1 MKKRKAFEIC
11 LAVIYLLALS
21 MNFMTALKY
30 PDLNSEVEH
39 LLVSLAFLSLLLLYS
54 LFGGKL
60 YRKLMISGVISGVVC
75 FAAQH
80 YQGYLYDIWII
91 DAISSIQYPLYVMY
105 VAPLF
110 GLNLFFD
117 YTPAMYSLLVS
128 LLFLICFIVSRIRR
142 M

>member
-1 MKKRKAFEIC
+1 MKKRQAFVIC
-11 LAVIYLLALS
+11 LAVVYLLALS

-30 PDLNSEVEH
+30 PDLNSKGEH

-54 LFGGKL
+54 FFGGKL
-60 YRKLMISGVISGVVC
+60 YRKLMVSGVIGGIFC

-80 YQGYLYDIWII
+80 YQGYLYDIWIV
-91 DAISSIQYPLYVMY
+91 DALSSVQYPLYVMY

-110 GLNLFFD
+110 GLNLSFD

-128 LLFLICFIVSRIRR
+128 VLFLICFIVSRIRR
-142 M
+142 V